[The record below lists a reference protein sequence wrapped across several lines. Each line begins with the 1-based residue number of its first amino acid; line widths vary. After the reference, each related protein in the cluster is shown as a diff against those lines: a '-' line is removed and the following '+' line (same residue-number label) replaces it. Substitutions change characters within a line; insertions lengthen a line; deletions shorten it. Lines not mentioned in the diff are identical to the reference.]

1 MVINY
6 SIIEIREK
14 IVLGGFIMND
24 VIIIGGGPAGLYAS
38 FYAGLRGMNVR
49 IVDIQDKLG
58 GKMHVYPEKII
69 WDIGGLAPKP
79 CAEVIKDTVE
89 QGLHFN
95 PEVNLKERVID
106 IRKIAEQHFEVET
119 DKHHVYT
126 TKSVIVAI
134 GGGIINPKQLDIKD
148 AERYKLT
155 NLNYVVQSLKK
166 FKNKDVL
173 ISGAGNS
180 ALDWANDLSDYAKSV
195 TLIYR
200 KTDIKGYEAMKNI
213 LDQLD
218 VEKLPNTHIHQ
229 LIGNH
234 TQTKIEQVILENI
247 ETKEQIAR
255 TFDEVIISHGFDR
268 ESTLLEESSAQ
279 VDMFN
284 EYCIKGFGNTS
295 TSIEGLYACGDI
307 IYHEAKAHLIASAFS
322 DAANAANLAKLYV
335 EPKAA
340 PEGYVSS
347 HNEVFKE
354 SNKVVMKNYL

>member
-1 MVINY
+1 MD
-6 SIIEIREK
+6 
-14 IVLGGFIMND
+14 D

-38 FYAGLRGMNVR
+38 FYAGLRGMSVR
-49 IVDIQDKLG
+49 IIDIQDKLG

-79 CAEVIKDTVE
+79 CAEVIKDTVA

-95 PEVNLKERVID
+95 PEVNLEERVID
-106 IRKIAEQHFEVET
+106 IRKIAEQHFEIET
-119 DKHHVYT
+119 AKHHIYNA
-126 TKSVIVAI
+126 KSVIIAI

-155 NLNYVVQSLKK
+155 NLHYVVQSLKK
-166 FKNKDVL
+166 FKDKNVL

-180 ALDWANDLSDYAKSV
+180 ALDWANDLSGYAKSV

-200 KTDIKGYEAMKNI
+200 KADIRGYEAMKDV
-213 LDQLD
+213 LEKLE
-218 VEKLPNTHIHQ
+218 VEKLSNTHIHQ
-229 LIGNH
+229 LIGDS
-234 TQTKIEQVILENI
+234 TQTKIEQVILENT
-247 ETKEQIAR
+247 ETKEQIVK
-255 TFDEVIISHGFDR
+255 TFDEVIISHGFDH
-268 ESTLLEESSAQ
+268 ESTLLEESSTQ

-284 EYCIKGFGNTS
+284 EYSIKGFGNTS

-335 EPKAA
+335 EPKAT

-347 HNEVFKE
+347 HNDVFKE
-354 SNKVVMKNYL
+354 SNKVVMKKYL

>member
-1 MVINY
+1 
-6 SIIEIREK
+6 
-14 IVLGGFIMND
+14 MND

>member
-1 MVINY
+1 MD
-6 SIIEIREK
+6 
-14 IVLGGFIMND
+14 D
-24 VIIIGGGPAGLYAS
+24 VIIIGGGPAGLFAS
-38 FYAGLRGMNVR
+38 FYSGLRGMNVR
-49 IVDIQDKLG
+49 IIDVQDKLG

-79 CAEVIKDTVE
+79 CYEVIEDTVK

-95 PEVNLKERVID
+95 PEVNLNERVVD

-119 DKHHVYT
+119 DQGHVFES
-126 TKSVIVAI
+126 KAVIIAI

-155 NLNYVVQSLKK
+155 NLHYVVQSLKK
-166 FKNKDVL
+166 FKGKDVL
-173 ISGAGNS
+173 ISGCGNS
-180 ALDWANDLSDYAKSV
+180 ALDWANDLSGYAKSV

-200 KTDIKGYEAMKNI
+200 KADIKGYEAMRN
-213 LDQLD
+213 LLEQLE

-229 LIGNH
+229 LIGDDS
-234 TQTKIEQVILENI
+234 QTNIAQVVLENI
-247 ETKEQIAR
+247 ETGER
-255 TFDEVIISHGFDR
+255 TVRQFDDVIISHGFDR
-268 ESTLLEESSAQ
+268 ENTLLNQSSTK

-284 EYCIKGFGNTS
+284 EYSIKGFGNTA

-322 DAANAANLAKLYV
+322 DAANAANLAKLYI
-335 EPKAA
+335 EPKAK

-347 HNEVFKE
+347 HNDIFKE
-354 SNKVVMKNYL
+354 SNKVVMKKYL

>member
-1 MVINY
+1 
-6 SIIEIREK
+6 
-14 IVLGGFIMND
+14 MND

-38 FYAGLRGMNVR
+38 FYAGLRGMSVR
-49 IVDIQDKLG
+49 IIDIQDKLG
-58 GKMHVYPEKII
+58 GKMHIYPEKII

-79 CAEVIKDTVE
+79 CSEVIKDTVE

-95 PEVNLKERVID
+95 PEVNLEECVID
-106 IRKIAEQHFEVET
+106 IRKIAEQHFEIET
-119 DKHHVYT
+119 DKHNVYEA
-126 TKSVIVAI
+126 KAVIIAI

-155 NLNYVVQSLKK
+155 NLHYVVQSLKK
-166 FKNKDVL
+166 FKNKNVL

-180 ALDWANDLSDYAKSV
+180 ALDWANDLSGYAKSV

-200 KTDIKGYEAMKNI
+200 KADIKGYEAMKDM
-213 LDQLD
+213 LDKLE
-218 VEKLPNTHIHQ
+218 VEKLPNTHINQ
-229 LIGNH
+229 LIGDS

-247 ETKEQIAR
+247 ETKEQIAK
-255 TFDEVIISHGFDR
+255 TFDEVIISHGFDHQN
-268 ESTLLEESSAQ
+268 TLLEESSTQ

-284 EYCIKGFGNTS
+284 EYSIKGFGNTS
-295 TSIEGLYACGDI
+295 TSIEGVYACGDI

-335 EPKAA
+335 EPKAT

-347 HNEVFKE
+347 HNDVFKE
-354 SNKVVMKNYL
+354 SNKVVMKKYL